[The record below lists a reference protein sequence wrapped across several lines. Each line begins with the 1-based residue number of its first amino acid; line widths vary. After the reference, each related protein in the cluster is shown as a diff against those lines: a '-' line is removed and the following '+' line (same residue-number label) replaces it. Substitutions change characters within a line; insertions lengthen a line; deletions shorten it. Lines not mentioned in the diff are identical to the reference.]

1 LVKDYGVQYAIEMVQ
16 KIWNAGDIQGFHFC
30 TLNLEKSVQRVLEGL
45 NWTGV
50 VDNSNKLIAVSV
62 FLVSRVF
69 EY

>member
-1 LVKDYGVQYAIEMVQ
+1 MVKDYGVQYAIEMVQ

-50 VDNSNKLIAVSV
+50 VDKSNKLIAVSV